1 MRIDATTGS
10 VSFISGTL
18 RPELVKSDFLTT
30 ELGLRARK
38 VLENEGW
45 VQLNFEAEP
54 GVGVTALFKDD
65 NLHQVFVT
73 FRLPGDDDLA
83 WTQPHELKRKARH
96 DEWLLNELGAPPYKY
111 SWGSVVSDFDLKDSV
126 SDIIVTYSGRLPRG
140 AGT

>member
-18 RPELVKSDFLTT
+18 RPELVKSDFLAT
-30 ELGLRARK
+30 ELGLGARK

-54 GVGVTALFKDD
+54 GVGVTALFKDG

-73 FRLPGDDDLA
+73 FQLPGDDDLA
-83 WTQPHELKRKARH
+83 WTEPQELERKARH
-96 DEWLLNELGAPPYKY
+96 DEWLFKELGAPPYKY
-111 SWGSVVSDFDLKDSV
+111 SWGSVVSDFDLKDRV
-126 SDIIVTYSGRLPRG
+126 SDIIVTYSK
-140 AGT
+140 

>member
-18 RPELVKSDFLTT
+18 RPELVKSDFLAT
-30 ELGLRARK
+30 ELGLGARK

-73 FRLPGDDDLA
+73 FQLPGDDDLA
-83 WTQPHELKRKARH
+83 WTEPQELERKARH
-96 DEWLLNELGAPPYKY
+96 DEWLFKELGAPPYKY
-111 SWGSVVSDFDLKDSV
+111 SWGSVVSDFDLKDRV
-126 SDIIVTYSGRLPRG
+126 SDIIVTYSK
-140 AGT
+140 